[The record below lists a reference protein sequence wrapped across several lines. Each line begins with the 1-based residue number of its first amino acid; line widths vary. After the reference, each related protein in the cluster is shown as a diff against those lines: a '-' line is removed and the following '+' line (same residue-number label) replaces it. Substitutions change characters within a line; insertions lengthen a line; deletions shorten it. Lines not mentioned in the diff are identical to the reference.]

1 MLATTRGE
9 DASYMLPVNW
19 NELKDGSTG
28 RTYYWN
34 MDTGQTS
41 WERPVGPKAKPM
53 RGLTKA
59 HSGDTAALERD
70 VRTLEEE
77 KVGLTVDLKKEMEK
91 GERAKDAWQ
100 AEKADLEKQIR
111 MGGNMR
117 RDSMKTEGKFAKDRE
132 DLRAKLKAAQAEM
145 HTNWEKWEAER
156 KQLRSQLDSTARA
169 RDEAK
174 DGSKSA
180 FESELREARNK
191 ANEAEQQSFL
201 AKEGAAAAHDALRAQ
216 TEELAGLRRT
226 VAAIK
231 DAEANVAKAQAGLE
245 KEQAYH
251 EATLAR
257 FKAFKTDAREAQMSA
272 ARRYDEAQNQWTT
285 ERQKMRDEMTK
296 LRDVVRQ
303 VSSIISVAS

>member
-100 AEKADLEKQIR
+100 AEKAD
-111 MGGNMR
+111 
-117 RDSMKTEGKFAKDRE
+117 
-132 DLRAKLKAAQAEM
+132 
-145 HTNWEKWEAER
+145 
-156 KQLRSQLDSTARA
+156 
-169 RDEAK
+169 
-174 DGSKSA
+174 
-180 FESELREARNK
+180 
-191 ANEAEQQSFL
+191 
-201 AKEGAAAAHDALRAQ
+201 
-216 TEELAGLRRT
+216 
-226 VAAIK
+226 
-231 DAEANVAKAQAGLE
+231 
-245 KEQAYH
+245 
-251 EATLAR
+251 
-257 FKAFKTDAREAQMSA
+257 
-272 ARRYDEAQNQWTT
+272 
-285 ERQKMRDEMTK
+285 
-296 LRDVVRQ
+296 
-303 VSSIISVAS
+303 